1 MKRLAERHGRALY
14 RRGHDYARQTARP
27 YQRDQRC
34 VYLDT
39 MASGFCVLLDGA
51 SSANSSRPVRKSL
64 STPYMFLLKSKI
76 ASLVA

>member
-1 MKRLAERHGRALY
+1 
-14 RRGHDYARQTARP
+14 
-27 YQRDQRC
+27 